1 MKLRNWFTVFVSLLT
16 FGFPYLQAHS
26 SMNDSSLITQDLEIE
41 ISCENNSFVQG
52 QLIDVLV
59 RIKNNTGDTVKL
71 YLANHHLYSHED
83 SKTINSLRNTVDYL
97 SLIIFPHN
105 EYIYLVDPLQF
116 INYKKEDKGL
126 LPGLPWYYW
135 PEGNYDYY
143 ISYKLNK
150 VVCTSN
156 KITITIEPPSDSL
169 ISDFEA
175 LKTDLKNPDLL
186 NTSTYKFESLEHL
199 YGLYKGTFYEKEF
212 LYKLLIN
219 WNYTYAIANKN
230 EAKTLRSRAM
240 ELYKEFIL
248 KYPNTEGAIFYFG
261 NIYAYRDKGN
271 ENLLKEIL
279 TSLKND
285 DSANIFWRVVN
296 NQKRYRFKD
305 LNSYG
310 F

>member
-1 MKLRNWFTVFVSLLT
+1 MGS
-16 FGFPYLQAHS
+16 
-26 SMNDSSLITQDLEIE
+26 
-41 ISCENNSFVQG
+41 
-52 QLIDVLV
+52 QLGAGAIPPHQEK
-59 RIKNNTGDTVKL
+59 I
-71 YLANHHLYSHED
+71 YI
-83 SKTINSLRNTVDYL
+83 IN
-97 SLIIFPHN
+97 
-105 EYIYLVDPLQF
+105 PLQF
-116 INYKKEDKGL
+116 INHKKEDKSL

-135 PEGNYDYY
+135 TVGNYNYY
-143 ISYKLNK
+143 IYYKLNK

-156 KITITIEPPSDSL
+156 KITITIKPPSDSL

-199 YGLYKGTFYEKEF
+199 YEIHKGTFYEKEF

-230 EAKTLRSRAM
+230 EAETLRPRAM

-261 NIYAYRDKGN
+261 NIYSYRDQGN

-285 DSANIFWRVVN
+285 DCANIFWRVVD

-305 LNSYG
+305 LDSYG